1 MLMTTARLNVIR
13 SCKYRL
19 ISFLNHKPSILF
31 VFCISFSFYRA
42 FAFQWQFLVSFI
54 TTRIMFTFMPAA
66 APKQVIIQLK
76 CANEKHMPVG
86 ILLFLSLRETAV
98 KAEKQKDNLAD
109 SKLKLA
115 AV

>member
-1 MLMTTARLNVIR
+1 MLMNTATFNVIR
-13 SCKYRL
+13 SCKCRL
-19 ISFLNHKPSILF
+19 ISFPSHKPSILF

-54 TTRIMFTFMPAA
+54 TIMFTFMPAA

-98 KAEKQKDNLAD
+98 KAEK
-109 SKLKLA
+109 
-115 AV
+115 